1 MYILAMMSNV
11 IYFNIF
17 TIKHEMGQAS
27 LVCAVA
33 RSGGGA
39 GGGWE
44 RVLKLEGKVAGT
56 GRTEVSLRVE
66 RRIGWSGR
74 EKRKDEAT
82 EEGQAS
88 KG

>member
-1 MYILAMMSNV
+1 MRWDR
-11 IYFNIF
+11 
-17 TIKHEMGQAS
+17 
-27 LVCAVA
+27 LVWCVLW
-33 RSGGGA
+33 RGA
-39 GGGWE
+39 GVGRGGGWE

>member
-1 MYILAMMSNV
+1 MCC
-11 IYFNIF
+11 
-17 TIKHEMGQAS
+17 GGDW
-27 LVCAVA
+27 AV
-33 RSGGGA
+33 GGRCR
-39 GGGWE
+39 GWE
-44 RVLKLEGKVAGT
+44 RVPKLEGKVAGA

-66 RRIGWSGR
+66 RRIGWSAR

>member
-1 MYILAMMSNV
+1 
-11 IYFNIF
+11 
-17 TIKHEMGQAS
+17 MG
-27 LVCAVA
+27 
-33 RSGGGA
+33 RG